1 MSVYEASDV
10 LSRRNLGWV
19 KIYVEL
25 GWGLDWIW
33 LVEQIDVYLGVVVA
47 ICLCLPCL
55 LSLGFVKI

>member
-47 ICLCLPCL
+47 ICCAYLV
-55 LSLGFVKI
+55 S